1 MLSGNNGQNV
11 AALFRTIGSNRVN
24 NFTLAVLYGACLNPH
39 DPTCKLLN
47 LYPVTTTTKCKCEN
61 GRVRLQKCQLSEE
74 RVKKIGDGFIKGHFR
89 KLEFPQTFKSFYQAI
104 QTDRVIKAA
113 VMKSTG
119 KLEAPRFE
127 NQSPLTVAY
136 TFASQS
142 ERLKR
147 SVLGAAVANV
157 SDKKSPKKRV
167 ETMKKYKVRAANLK
181 GHLLHKIKRSG
192 PKNNTAVV
200 MAINDTLEPHGA
212 CLPYLAKAVRRVIA
226 HFVMAVVVAGLP
238 KGRTKSKKLIQLQWN
253 PTLKPTT
260 FLALQIMLHSVHFTG
275 CLFTGR
281 AVCDLFCLTWCNVA
295 TLRDKS
301 VEILL

>member
-24 NFTLAVLYGACLNPH
+24 NFTLSVLYGACINPH

-47 LYPVTTTTKCKCEN
+47 LYPVTTTTKFKFEN
-61 GRVRLQKCQLSEE
+61 GRLQKCQLSEE
-74 RVKKIGDGFIKGHFR
+74 RVKKIGEGFIKGHFC
-89 KLEFPQTFKSFYQAI
+89 KLEFPQTFKSFYQAL
-104 QTDRVIKAA
+104 QTDSVIKNA
-113 VMKSTG
+113 VKKSKG

-127 NQSPLTVAY
+127 NQFPLTVAY

-142 ERLKR
+142 KRLKR

-157 SDKKSPKKRV
+157 SPKKSLKKRLN
-167 ETMKKYKVRAANLK
+167 TMKRYKVRAASLE
-181 GHLLHKIKRSG
+181 GCLVYKIKRSG

-238 KGRTKSKKLIQLQWN
+238 KGRTKSKKLIHTKN
-253 PTLKPTT
+253 
-260 FLALQIMLHSVHFTG
+260 
-275 CLFTGR
+275 LF
-281 AVCDLFCLTWCNVA
+281 FM
-295 TLRDKS
+295 K
-301 VEILL
+301 IP